1 MMSAERKIV
10 IYCSASSDID
20 GKFNQAAR
28 EVIRAAC
35 SLGYTIVSGGTV
47 KGTMKEVADEVVRCG
62 GRHIGVLPR
71 FMADYEYPCLDEVVW
86 TGTMDERK
94 EKMREGT
101 CAAIALPGGI
111 GTLDELIGSLTV
123 AKLGRYSGKV
133 IAFNYDGFYEPLKAL
148 LDHYVRTGMMDS
160 ASRDMISFPETVAQ
174 VETLLR

>member
-62 GRHIGVLPR
+62 GRHVGVLPR
-71 FMADYEYPCLDEVVW
+71 FMADHEDPDRDEGVW

-101 CAAIALPGGI
+101 SAAVALPGGI

>member
-1 MMSAERKIV
+1 
-10 IYCSASSDID
+10 
-20 GKFNQAAR
+20 
-28 EVIRAAC
+28 
-35 SLGYTIVSGGTV
+35 
-47 KGTMKEVADEVVRCG
+47 
-62 GRHIGVLPR
+62 
-71 FMADYEYPCLDEVVW
+71 MADYEYPDLDEVVW

-101 CAAIALPGGI
+101 SAAIALPGGI